1 MKLQIQ
7 DGRYLSWQ
15 PNPILHF
22 YRSPPGAILLAR
34 QFYPKHR
41 LSISDACPVLGLS
54 RDGLY
59 KRIRTGT
66 INLKIRKDEFGRQW
80 ILLADLIAYLF
91 PEIAVTMPSG
101 MTEPLPTQGKRGRGR
116 PPGSYN
122 KPKAVPLHEDE
133 GGAQ

>member
-1 MKLQIQ
+1 MAVQ
-7 DGRYLSWQ
+7 S
-15 PNPILHF
+15 NPPFLPL
-22 YRSPPGAILLAR
+22 PPGALLLAR

-91 PEIAVTMPSG
+91 PEIAESALPSG
-101 MTEPLPTQGKRGRGR
+101 LPSGISEPPTDKRKRGR
-116 PPGSYN
+116 PPGAGN
-122 KPKAVPLHEDE
+122 KPKAPLPE
-133 GGAQ
+133 GGVQ